1 MNYESYSAA
10 SIADD
15 FSSFDFISKGKKGD
29 IPKRIVFIPTESTD
43 IYVLV
48 FGNIIDDDEI
58 DDFSINDNGDRDKIL
73 ATIATAVDIYTQ
85 RHPDRMIYFIGS
97 TKERTRLYR
106 MAISLNLEELTQTFE
121 IYAEPEGQSN
131 FIPFHKNMKISA
143 FLIKRKSHS

>member
-10 SIADD
+10 RIADD

-29 IPKRIVFIPTESTD
+29 IPKRIIFMPTELAD
-43 IYVLV
+43 VDVLI

-58 DDFSINDNGDRDKIL
+58 DDFSTNNNGDRNKIL

-85 RHPDRMIYFIGS
+85 RHPGRMIYFIGS

-106 MAISLNLEELTQTFE
+106 MAIGLNLEELARTFE
-121 IYAEPEGQSN
+121 IFAEPEGQSD
-131 FIPFHKNMKISA
+131 FVPFHKNMKISA